1 MLLKFFLKIFYL
13 IKSVC
18 YCTSISCGFWFD
30 RILISEALFTFGLRY
45 FAKRNETKR
54 NGTLRNGTLRNG
66 TLRNGTLRNEVK
78 TCKRWQAAHLHRR
91 EAFETFY
98 ILLYWGDLSQG
109 ILQFKIWTMI
119 SLLHSGPKIQL
130 GTVYV
135 QQGKIVWV
143 EQNLL
148 NVQQTIY
155 SVRAYS
161 CWICSPFMRY
171 VYSKI

>member
-1 MLLKFFLKIFYL
+1 MFPKILDQRCESMRRAGVL
-13 IKSVC
+13 IPDREIENHDKTLTSNSMYRCFSVFPFPLFIVSWQWAD
-18 YCTSISCGFWFD
+18 SI
-30 RILISEALFTFGLRY
+30 
-45 FAKRNETKR
+45 K
-54 NGTLRNGTLRNG
+54 
-66 TLRNGTLRNEVK
+66 VK

-91 EAFETFY
+91 ETFETFY
-98 ILLYWGDLSQG
+98 ILLHWGELFQG

-119 SLLHSGPKIQL
+119 SLLHSGPKIRL